1 MEESKVEVGE
11 VRWLQWGG
19 KATTASFEVRP
30 VEKER
35 GSHSGRRGVAWWE
48 GEWAVAGFKE

>member
-48 GEWAVAGFKE
+48 GEWAVTGFKE